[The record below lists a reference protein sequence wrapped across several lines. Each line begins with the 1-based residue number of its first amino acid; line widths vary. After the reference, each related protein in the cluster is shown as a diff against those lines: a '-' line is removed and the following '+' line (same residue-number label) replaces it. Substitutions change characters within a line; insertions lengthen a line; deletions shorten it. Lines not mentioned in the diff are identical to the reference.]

1 MKQQANLSVGG
12 EEEKDLVPNRCY
24 RTYYP
29 SREVMTFLMLP
40 KRNGKGGGGG
50 DFSEFREHERLI
62 GILYSQFTEN
72 ERPSFSQSY
81 AVMLKGEKHSY

>member
-1 MKQQANLSVGG
+1 
-12 EEEKDLVPNRCY
+12 
-24 RTYYP
+24 
-29 SREVMTFLMLP
+29 MTFLMLP
-40 KRNGKGGGGG
+40 KRNGKGGEGWR

-81 AVMLKGEKHSY
+81 AVTLKGERHSY

>member
-1 MKQQANLSVGG
+1 MGG
-12 EEEKDLVPNRCY
+12 DEEKDLVPNRCY

-40 KRNGKGGGGG
+40 KRNGKGGGG

-81 AVMLKGEKHSY
+81 AVTLKGERHSY